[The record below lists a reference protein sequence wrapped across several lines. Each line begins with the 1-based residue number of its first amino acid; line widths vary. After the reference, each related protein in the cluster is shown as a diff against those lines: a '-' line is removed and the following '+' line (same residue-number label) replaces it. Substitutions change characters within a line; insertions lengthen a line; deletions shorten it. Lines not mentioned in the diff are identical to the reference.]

1 MIDEQVEQ
9 LPALS
14 EVRHGY
20 EEAREQGDHRAAAE
34 FAYALAIRLKWI
46 GLFSEAEHF
55 AAECLALA
63 EVLPSAT
70 LDDVVSTR
78 SSVGGVPL
86 PDHFH
91 DDVVRWR
98 LSNLLDPAEA
108 GRRL

>member
-1 MIDEQVEQ
+1 MVDGQVGQ
-9 LPALS
+9 LPPLG
-14 EVRHGY
+14 EVRRGY
-20 EEAREQGDHRAAAE
+20 EEMLDQGDGRAAAE
-34 FAYALAIRLKWI
+34 LAYALAVRLKWI
-46 GLFSEAEHF
+46 GLFSEAERF

-63 EVLPSAT
+63 ELLPSAT

-98 LSNLLDPAEA
+98 LANLLKPADA
-108 GRRL
+108 GRGL